1 MGKTCAPHKICKI
14 YIEQSQ
20 QWTQEIRRSIKFD
33 LSMIWQKPQN
43 HFDDYHFCLVS
54 IIEVKRNNRSKWTYP
69 ELVSARG
76 RVLHLEQ
83 VLIPTFN
90 QLLELFE
97 DGYRQSDHFFIIM
110 KVTVILR

>member
-1 MGKTCAPHKICKI
+1 MDSRDKKKYQIRLIDNLAKTP
-14 YIEQSQ
+14 
-20 QWTQEIRRSIKFD
+20 
-33 LSMIWQKPQN
+33 N

-69 ELVSARG
+69 DLVCARH

-97 DGYRQSDHFFIIM
+97 DGYRQSDHFSIIM